1 MTVTATREENT
12 PNTPV
17 EATGTPAPPAPVVAG
32 QLAGGFIASQAV
44 YAFTKLGLSDALA
57 DGPHPVGKVAVAA
70 GTDPDFT
77 YRLLRTLGAFGVV
90 DETSPGTFRLTE
102 VGELYRNE
110 PGSLADLTMMW
121 METHYAWFA
130 GLADTV
136 TDAKPAF
143 DRIEGMTYWDW
154 LGRNDDMRELFSR
167 AMTSIGAQT
176 GHAAVAAYDFS
187 GFGTI
192 VDVAGAH
199 GSLLSATLGASPDAR
214 GVLFDLPHVVESA
227 SAALEE
233 HGVAD
238 RVDIVGGDFFEAVPA
253 GGDAYLLRFILH
265 DWNDDQSIQILSN
278 IRQAIRDDGTLL
290 IVENVIPEG
299 NEPHLGKVL
308 DLIMMTILPGVERT
322 SGEFEDLLSQAG
334 FRLEEIVPTA
344 APTSVLVA
352 RPV

>member
-1 MTVTATREENT
+1 MTVIATSDESA
-12 PNTPV
+12 PNTSV
-17 EATGTPAPPAPVVAG
+17 EDAGSPAQHAPAIAIE
-32 QLAGGFIASQAV
+32 LAGGFIASQAV
-44 YAFTKLGLSDALA
+44 YAFAKLGLSDALA
-57 DGPHPVGKVAVAA
+57 DGPHPVGNVALAA

-121 METHYAWFA
+121 METHYAWFS

-136 TDAKPAF
+136 ADAQPAF
-143 DRIEGMTYWDW
+143 DRIEGITFWDW
-154 LGRNDDMRELFSR
+154 LGHNDDKTDLFSR
-167 AMTSIGAQT
+167 AMASIGAQT
-176 GHAAVAAYDFS
+176 EHAAVAAYDFS
-187 GFGTI
+187 GFETI

-199 GSLLSATLGASPDAR
+199 GSLLRATLGANPDSR

-227 SAALEE
+227 GPALEE
-233 HGVAD
+233 WGVTD
-238 RVDIVGGDFFEAVPA
+238 RVDVVGGDFFESVPA

-265 DWNDDQSIQILSN
+265 DWNDDQSVEILSS
-278 IRQAIRDDGTLL
+278 IRRAIPDDGTLL

-299 NEPHLGKVL
+299 NEPHLGKLL
-308 DLIMMTILPGVERT
+308 DLIMMTILPGGERT
-322 SGEFEDLLSQAG
+322 SGEFADLLSQAG
-334 FRLEEIVPTA
+334 FHLDDIVPTE